1 MSSEDRS
8 LRVDRRKFLA
18 WGAAAA
24 ASAGLAPLLAT
35 GCGSSAPAAPTSAPA
50 ASGAAA
56 PAAKGPAIELKMSH
70 HEPATGPL
78 GQAYQKWADGI
89 GQKSGGRL
97 KITVFP
103 SETLGKANDAYN
115 DVTGGVAD
123 IAWVIPTFTP
133 GQFPLSEMFNMPMI
147 GIENSGMGSKV
158 TWEWYT
164 TNPVMQKE
172 WSNVKVLTGFC
183 NGVFVLGTKKPVRK
197 LEDANGLK
205 LRASGFGGT
214 NFTKAI
220 NASPVN
226 VNPPDIYESMSKGV
240 LDGYFWDW
248 QAIASNR
255 LYEVSSYW
263 VDMTIWNGY
272 NTLVMNKAKWD
283 SLPQDLQ
290 KLLDDNSG
298 GNLAQTL
305 SQAFDGAKPAAA
317 DLIAKAKGE
326 IVTFSPDEQARWK
339 ALAKPVWSAW
349 VESVKGKLDG
359 QAELDKL
366 LAIVQKYATKK

>member
-1 MSSEDRS
+1 MASKSGR
-8 LRVDRRKFLA
+8 LGIDRRQFLT
-18 WGAAAA
+18 WSAAAV

-56 PAAKGPAIELKMSH
+56 PAQKGSTIELKLSH
-70 HEPATGPL
+70 HEPATGRL
-78 GQAYQKWADGI
+78 GQAYQKWADNI

-103 SETLGKANDAYN
+103 SETLGKSNDAYN
-115 DVTGGVAD
+115 DVTGSVAD
-123 IAWVIPTFTP
+123 IAWVVPTFTP

-147 GIENSGMGSKV
+147 GIESSQMGSKV

-164 TNPVMQKE
+164 TNPTMQKE

-183 NGVFVLGTKKPVRK
+183 NGPFVLGTKKPVRK
-197 LEDANGLK
+197 LEDVAALK
-205 LRASGFGGT
+205 LRAAGFGGT
-214 NFTKAI
+214 NYTKAI

-226 VNPPDIYESMSKGV
+226 VNPPDIYESMSKGI

-272 NTLVMNKAKWD
+272 NTLVMNKGKWD
-283 SLPQDLQ
+283 SLPADLQ
-290 KLLDDNSG
+290 KLIDDNAG
-298 GNLAQTL
+298 GDLAQQL
-305 SQAFDGAKPAAA
+305 SAAFDAAKPEAA

-339 ALAKPVWSAW
+339 SLAKPVWNSW

-366 LAIVQKYATKK
+366 LAIVQKHATKK

>member
-1 MSSEDRS
+1 MASGDDN
-8 LRVDRRKFLA
+8 LKINRRKFLA
-18 WGAAAA
+18 WGATAA

-35 GCGSSAPAAPTSAPA
+35 GCGSAAPAAPASAPA
-50 ASGAAA
+50 GA
-56 PAAKGPAIELKMSH
+56 PAQKGPTIELKMSH

-103 SETLGKANDAYN
+103 SETLGKSTDAYN

-147 GIENSGMGSKV
+147 GIENSSMGSKV

-164 TNPVMQKE
+164 TNSTMQKE
-172 WSNVKVLTGFC
+172 WSNVKVLTSFC

-205 LRASGFGGT
+205 LRAAGFGGT

-283 SLPQDLQ
+283 SLPADLQ

-298 GNLAQTL
+298 AELGQQLA
-305 SQAFDGAKPAAA
+305 SSFDGAKPTAA

-326 IVTFSPDEQARWK
+326 IVTFSADEQRAGRRWQSRYG
-339 ALAKPVWSAW
+339 APGWSR
-349 VESVKGKLDG
+349 
-359 QAELDKL
+359 
-366 LAIVQKYATKK
+366 